1 MCVWIDSFF
10 FACMPVPVHHSSP
23 LTYYEDNLLVC
34 LPTGV
39 GSKGLEWDAHLFLH
53 LLVLMRPVLVEL
65 LEELELEG
73 LGDCVIL
80 GSHSAQAVRHQ
91 PVRKYFFKL
100 IPTLKNA
107 MNIFT
112 FYSPHSDYG
121 KIMQKFII
129 FYLS

>member
-39 GSKGLEWDAHLFLH
+39 GRKGLEWGAHLFLH

-65 LEELELEG
+65 LEEFELEG

-80 GSHSAQAVRHQ
+80 GSHSAQTVRHQ
-91 PVRKYFFKL
+91 PVRNIFFNWY
-100 IPTLKNA
+100 LKNA

-112 FYSPHSDYG
+112 FYSTHSDYG
-121 KIMQKFII
+121 KIIQKFII
-129 FYLS
+129 FYLF